1 MTLALLHSK
10 TFDVGDL
17 PVLTFGNCK
26 LKTGVTKWALKL
38 YVRFLPFL
46 TFFSKSKNMTLFGV
60 VAHVFSKAGE
70 RCPWGEISTFLGATP
85 SREQTMREQHVVS
98 GRSLRAWTMYC
109 RSVFVT
115 GPRLNEHSVHASM
128 TRQQSASDCETIRIP
143 P

>member
-46 TFFSKSKNMTLFGV
+46 TFFFKIQKHDPFWSCCTRFLEG
-60 VAHVFSKAGE
+60 
-70 RCPWGEISTFLGATP
+70 WGEVSVGGNIYILGSDSQPGADNARTACGQWP
-85 SREQTMREQHVVS
+85 ITE
-98 GRSLRAWTMYC
+98 SLDD
-109 RSVFVT
+109 V
-115 GPRLNEHSVHASM
+115 L
-128 TRQQSASDCETIRIP
+128 
-143 P
+143 